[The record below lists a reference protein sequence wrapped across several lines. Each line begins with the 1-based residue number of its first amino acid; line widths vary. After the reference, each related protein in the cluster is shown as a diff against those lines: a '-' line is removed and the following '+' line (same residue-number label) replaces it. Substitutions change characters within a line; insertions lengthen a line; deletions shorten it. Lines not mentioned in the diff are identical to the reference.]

1 MVELNDLAR
10 TFDLPTCGLHEVPLA
25 WRSLQ
30 YTCEFQMTQSKRTI
44 FVSIAS
50 YCDELLWWT
59 VRSAWKTAAHP
70 ERLVFGIVEQA
81 PQRSADADL
90 NGPWSRQVRYV
101 HVVPKDSR
109 GACWARSVVFALYAG
124 EDYLLQIDSHTMFE
138 KNWDCRLVGNLE
150 DISAKHENDKVILST
165 RPFGFEL
172 DERGEARTKV
182 YTKQSLVLRPKP
194 GVIFKDD
201 HPILPFEAFA
211 SGKEEPVLGFQ
222 IAAGFIF
229 TRGSFVEEVPYD
241 PQLYFHGEEQNL
253 AVRAFTRGWD
263 IWHPNGPPLFHQYKD
278 HAKRSYA
285 VHWSV
290 EHDRERSVRWEQFE
304 RMSKAR
310 MRQLLFDRF
319 LLGVYGLGIVRTLSA
334 FSLLSGINYPA
345 KELAPP
351 QGNIGNDRR
360 IRTTCA

>member
-1 MVELNDLAR
+1 MNQ
-10 TFDLPTCGLHEVPLA
+10 P
-25 WRSLQ
+25 Q
-30 YTCEFQMTQSKRTI
+30 RTI

-50 YCDELLWWT
+50 YCDDLLWWT
-59 VRSAWKTAAHP
+59 VRSAWTTAAHP
-70 ERLVFGIVEQA
+70 ERLIFGIVEQSPA
-81 PQRSADADL
+81 RSADADL
-90 NGPWSRQVRYV
+90 NGPWSRQTRYV

-109 GACWARSVVFALYAG
+109 GACWARSVVFSLYAG
-124 EDYLLQIDSHTMFE
+124 EDYLLQIDSHSMFE
-138 KNWDCRLVGNLE
+138 KNWDCRLVGDLE
-150 DISAKHENDKVILST
+150 VISAKHENDKVILST

-172 DERGEARTKV
+172 DERGGARSKV
-182 YTKQSLVLRPKP
+182 YTKQSLVLRPKL

-201 HPILPFEAFA
+201 HPILPFEAFP

-229 TRGSFVEEVPYD
+229 TRGTFVEEVPYD

-290 EHDRERSVRWEQFE
+290 EHDRERSVRWEQLE

-310 MRQLLFDRF
+310 MRQLLFDKSQR
-319 LLGVYGLGIVRTLSA
+319 GVCGLGNIRTLADFSA
-334 FSLLSGINYPA
+334 LSGIDYLSRRVA
-345 KELAPP
+345 VP
-351 QGNIGNDRR
+351 QVNVGNGRR
-360 IRTTCA
+360 VPDFCT